1 MEPGRLIV
9 RLSVRQTLFAFLAA
23 GALAA
28 CTQDAPD
35 PRPVETEIPEELR
48 APKMIEPVEKSS
60 GTPMQDRVAVIG
72 ILNKRNNLSET
83 FEMKPGEANRW
94 GEVIV
99 RLAAC
104 ERTAPWEFP
113 RQTGAFTQVF
123 VRTAGGDGE
132 WNKAFSGWMFKE
144 APAVNVLEHPIY
156 DVWVKDCRMSFEGG
170 RTAEAASS
178 SSAPNATGSEAA
190 AEPEPAPSPSPSAEA
205 SPSNAT

>member
-9 RLSVRQTLFAFLAA
+9 RRASVVLVA

-28 CTQDAPD
+28 CTQQPPD
-35 PRPVETEIPEELR
+35 PRPVETEVPEELR
-48 APKMIEPVEKSS
+48 APKMVEPVEKSA
-60 GTPMQDRVAVIG
+60 GTPMKDRVALIG
-72 ILNKRNNLSET
+72 VLNKRNNLSQT
-83 FEMKPGEANRW
+83 FEMKPGEAKRW

-123 VRTAGGDGE
+123 VRAAGGDGD

-144 APAVNVLEHPIY
+144 APSINVLEHPIY
-156 DVWVKDCRMSFEGG
+156 DVWVKDCRMSFDGG
-170 RTAEAASS
+170 KPPASDS
-178 SSAPNATGSEAA
+178 ASSAPNASGSGAA
-190 AEPEPAPSPSPSAEA
+190 PAPSPSAEA